1 DQAAARQ
8 AAARVRAQ
16 RKADQAAAR
25 KAAQLRELEA
35 KRDLL
40 DVLRARP
47 VAPDPPAAVPAS
59 TPAQRHEREIAKQKA
74 ERERFREQA
83 IARGPDPEQAKRVDE
98 LRKQFEAMGIQTIAM
113 ERSPSALMATADL
126 DALGALDRRIARL
139 ERLQLLDAQNAV
151 AGGPGL
157 PMPTHKAAVDALK
170 ARGVDVGR
178 LPMKGM
184 PAGWVQV
191 VEAELR
197 QLDDLDWAPDIAL
210 LETTR
215 KKQRNAQ
222 AWMRAGGDLVG
233 DI

>member
-1 DQAAARQ
+1 
-8 AAARVRAQ
+8 
-16 RKADQAAAR
+16 
-25 KAAQLRELEA
+25 
-35 KRDLL
+35 
-40 DVLRARP
+40 
-47 VAPDPPAAVPAS
+47 
-59 TPAQRHEREIAKQKA
+59 
-74 ERERFREQA
+74 
-83 IARGPDPEQAKRVDE
+83 
-98 LRKQFEAMGIQTIAM
+98 
-113 ERSPSALMATADL
+113 
-126 DALGALDRRIARL
+126 
-139 ERLQLLDAQNAV
+139 
-151 AGGPGL
+151 
-157 PMPTHKAAVDALK
+157 KAAVDALK

-233 DI
+233 DIRAARKCALGMSKSQMPTYAPSRRRALDRVAQDKAPFLAGAQVSDERVREILAKYARLGADPDELVHLVTTI